1 MIPDM
6 DREGKNAAPGRLKL
20 GVSACLLGEKVRY
33 DGGHK
38 LNHYLTKTLGPFVD
52 WVPVCP
58 ETEIG
63 LGIPREAMRLAGTA
77 ESPRLITRETHVD
90 HTNRMRKWAAGR
102 IRGLAGEELCGFI
115 FKSRSPSCG
124 TRRVPVVKENGKT
137 GCCGAGIWARAFM
150 DANPL
155 LPVEDE
161 DRLRDAGIR
170 ENFIK
175 SILVYHHWR
184 QLLADK
190 PAAGRP
196 ADSHS
201 GHTNT

>member
-1 MIPDM
+1 
-6 DREGKNAAPGRLKL
+6 
-20 GVSACLLGEKVRY
+20 
-33 DGGHK
+33 
-38 LNHYLTKTLGPFVD
+38 
-52 WVPVCP
+52 
-58 ETEIG
+58 
-63 LGIPREAMRLAGTA
+63 MR
-77 ESPRLITRETHVD
+77 
-90 HTNRMRKWAAGR
+90 
-102 IRGLAGEELCGFI
+102 GFI

-124 TRRVPVVKENGKT
+124 ARRVPVVKENGKT

-170 ENFIK
+170 ENF
-175 SILVYHHWR
+175 SESVFVYHRWQ

-196 ADSHS
+196 VDFHS
-201 GHTNT
+201 DHTNT